1 MLSVIIDA
9 RRDADRLPALLAQLT
24 AGAVDGLVR
33 QVAIVAAPG
42 QPGIDALCEDM
53 GADAH
58 PTLPAAARAARADR
72 VLALPV
78 AFRLRD
84 GWIAAL
90 EMHLAGGGTQAVVA
104 GLKEG
109 GLFSRAPSGV
119 LVERRLLEE
128 CGDGVDVG
136 GVRRLLGLRGGRR
149 IG

>member
-9 RRDADRLPALLAQLT
+9 RENADRLPVLLAQLT

-33 QVAIVAAPG
+33 QVAIVAAAG

-53 GADAH
+53 GAEAH
-58 PTLPAAARAARADR
+58 ATIPAAARTARADR
-72 VLALPV
+72 VIVVPAD
-78 AFRLRD
+78 FRLRD

-90 EMHLAGGGTQAVVA
+90 EAHVAGGGAQALVA

-109 GLFSRAPSGV
+109 GLFSRAPEGV
-119 LVERRLLEE
+119 LIDRGALEQVADGVGVADLRRLL
-128 CGDGVDVG
+128 
-136 GVRRLLGLRGGRR
+136 RLRGRR

>member
-42 QPGIDALCEDM
+42 QPGVDALCEDM

-58 PTLPAAARAARADR
+58 PTIPAAARAARADL
-72 VLALPV
+72 VLVLPAAL
-78 AFRLRD
+78 RLRD
-84 GWIAAL
+84 GWIGAFEA
-90 EMHLAGGGTQAVVA
+90 HLGGGGAQAVVA

-109 GLFSRAPSGV
+109 GVFARTPEGV
-119 LVERRLLEE
+119 LVERGLLEQ
-128 CGDGVDVG
+128 GADGIDVA
-136 GVRRLLGLRGGRR
+136 GVRRLLRLRGGRR